1 MLYDPAMPRKTE
13 HLTDSMIVEYRAF
26 IERITWYSL
35 GIVHLR
41 GNVNYEERMMG
52 DAIGSGTAC
61 SWKGHKLILTAA
73 HVVGN
78 AEPERL
84 AFLLRVDDAINWE
97 GMGKPERVV
106 QRVSLPIEK
115 IVRCKEHDLAAIVL
129 RADQLAGD
137 RIQFCE
143 LPKQLRRSRTLRT
156 KGKLILH
163 GFPYDRVFSVS
174 ERRAANASVN
184 YLAAK
189 PTILHAPV
197 AGPPSKPLASR
208 YNPHRD
214 VLVKYEPPEANMRP
228 EGFSGAAAW
237 CKRRVH
243 SGTVWTANPMLFGVQ
258 TDAFMTS
265 KLLLIVGAPTIRE
278 FLEQAF

>member
-1 MLYDPAMPRKTE
+1 
-13 HLTDSMIVEYRAF
+13 MIVEYRAF
-26 IERITWYSL
+26 IERVTWYSL
-35 GIVHLR
+35 GIVHVS
-41 GNVNYEERMMG
+41 GNVNYEEQIME

-61 SWKGHKLILTAA
+61 TWKGHKMILTAA
-73 HVVGN
+73 HVVGD

-97 GMGKPERVV
+97 GMGKPEKVV
-106 QRVSLPIEK
+106 QRVSLPIDK
-115 IVRCKEHDLAAIVL
+115 IIRCKEHDLAALVL
-129 RADQLAGD
+129 RSIQLPD

-174 ERRAANASVN
+174 VTKTANASVN

-189 PTILHAPV
+189 PTILHAPL

-214 VLVKYEPPEANMRP
+214 VLVRYEPPEGNMSP

-237 CKRRVH
+237 CKRRAH
-243 SGTVWTANPMLFGVQ
+243 SGTVWTPSPMLFGVQ

-265 KLLLIVGAPTIRE
+265 KLLLIVGAPTVRE
-278 FLEQAF
+278 FLERSF

>member
-1 MLYDPAMPRKTE
+1 
-13 HLTDSMIVEYRAF
+13 MIVEYQAF

-35 GIVHLR
+35 GVVHVH
-41 GNVNYEERMMG
+41 GNVDYEKKIAK
-52 DAIGSGTAC
+52 DAIGSGTTC
-61 SWKGHKLILTAA
+61 TWKGHKLILTAA
-73 HVVGN
+73 HVVGD
-78 AEPERL
+78 AEPEHL
-84 AFLLRVDDAINWE
+84 AFLLRADDAINWE
-97 GMGKPERVV
+97 GMGTSEKVV

-115 IVRCKEHDLAAIVL
+115 IIRCKEHDLAAIVL
-129 RADQLAGD
+129 RTDKLSDG

-174 ERRAANASVN
+174 EAKTANASVN

-189 PTILHAPV
+189 PTILHAPL
-197 AGPPSKPLASR
+197 AEPPSKPLASR
-208 YNPHRD
+208 YNPQRD
-214 VLVKYEPPEANMRP
+214 VLVKYEPTEANMSP

-237 CKRRVH
+237 CKRRAH
-243 SGTVWTANPMLFGVQ
+243 SGTVWTASPMLFGIQ

-265 KLLLIVGAPTIRE
+265 KLLLIVGAPTVRE
-278 FLEQAF
+278 FLEQSF

>member
-1 MLYDPAMPRKTE
+1 MPQKSER
-13 HLTDSMIVEYRAF
+13 LTDSMIAEYRAF

-35 GIVHLR
+35 GIV
-41 GNVNYEERMMG
+41 NIWAEVNHRERRMG
-52 DAIGSGTAC
+52 DAVGSGTAC
-61 SWKGHKLILTAA
+61 TWKGQKLILTAA
-73 HVVGN
+73 HVVGD
-78 AEPERL
+78 APPERL

-97 GMGKPERVV
+97 GTGKPEKVV

-115 IVRCKEHDLAAIVL
+115 IIPCKEHDLAAIVL
-129 RADQLAGD
+129 RSDQLAGY

-174 ERRAANASVN
+174 KTKTENASVN

-189 PTILHAPV
+189 PTILHAPL

-214 VLVKYEPPEANMRP
+214 VLVKYEPPEGNMSP
-228 EGFSGAAAW
+228 EGS
-237 CKRRVH
+237 KRAPIRRKCTHQISRRSQTAQCNPRVRMRLQ
-243 SGTVWTANPMLFGVQ
+243 SRARIRASRGKGTP
-258 TDAFMTS
+258 
-265 KLLLIVGAPTIRE
+265 R
-278 FLEQAF
+278 